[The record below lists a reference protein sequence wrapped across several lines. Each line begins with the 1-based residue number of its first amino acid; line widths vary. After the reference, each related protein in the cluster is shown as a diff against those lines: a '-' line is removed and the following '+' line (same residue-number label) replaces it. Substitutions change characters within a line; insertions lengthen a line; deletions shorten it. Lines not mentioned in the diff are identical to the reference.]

1 MKKVLWGCVIANLV
15 YSLAEF
21 TDIITP
27 SYIIVLLLI
36 IVILSSENIKLAN
49 RLAIITSVIG
59 ITLSIFGVGNLAII
73 ASGIAIIMEVI
84 HEKFVIY
91 NQKRYN
97 ETMGSSTLKEKEI
110 HESIIATKYDTDIIK
125 DSFNNFIS
133 SYDKTNYLISMKY
146 DHTINVAENSLNIAK
161 SIGLDKEGVFLTYI
175 IGILHDIGRFDQIRD
190 NNTLEDNNI
199 FDHANYGCDLLES
212 GLIRQFIHDSKYDKI
227 ILKAVRNHDKY
238 DIDNNFTEDEKL
250 YCSIIR
256 DANKLDIFKRLS
268 EGNFKDDYCVTKD
281 MVISSEII
289 NEINK
294 KHTIDV
300 NLVNN
305 KLENVI
311 CKLSKIYDINFRY
324 TLKIIRQNDYL
335 NKYILLIDTLDFN
348 KISLKKIVNN
358 IYADIDKKL

>member
-36 IVILSSENIKLAN
+36 IVIHSSGNIKITN
-49 RLAIITSVIG
+49 RLGIITAITG
-59 ITLSIFGVGNLAII
+59 ILLSIFGMGNLAII
-73 ASGIAIIMEVI
+73 ASGIAIIMEI
-84 HEKFVIY
+84 INEKFVIY
-91 NQKRYN
+91 NQKKYN
-97 ETMGSSTLKEKEI
+97 QTMGSSILKEKEI
-110 HESIIATKYDTDIIK
+110 DEPIIATKYDTDIIK
-125 DSFNNFIS
+125 NAFDNFIS
-133 SYDKTNYLISMKY
+133 NYDKTNYLISMKY
-146 DHTINVAENSLNIAK
+146 NHTINVAENSLIIAK
-161 SIGLDKEGVFLTYI
+161 SIGLDKEGIFLAYI

-212 GLIRQFIHDSKYDKI
+212 GLIRQFIYDSKYDKI
-227 ILKAVRNHDKY
+227 ILRAVRTHDKY
-238 DIDNNFTEDEKL
+238 DIDDNFTEDEKL
-250 YCSIIR
+250 YCSIVR

-268 EGNFKDDYCVTKD
+268 EGNFKDDYSITKD
-281 MVISSEII
+281 MTMSSEII

-305 KLENVI
+305 ELENVI
-311 CKLSKIYDINFRY
+311 CNLSKIYDINYKY
-324 TLKIIRQNDYL
+324 TLKTIKQNDYL